1 VLFCGLVFCLFT
13 WESETF
19 TYLDHMK
26 LLLITWSCSSG
37 INHRRIITLLGWRVT
52 CKISWLL
59 CLAVPLM
66 MRISWLLCLAV
77 PLMMRMVDVFEKS
90 WHDEAYTVSTVDGSN

>member
-1 VLFCGLVFCLFT
+1 
-13 WESETF
+13 
-19 TYLDHMK
+19 MK

-52 CKISWLL
+52 CKIS
-59 CLAVPLM
+59 C
-66 MRISWLLCLAV
+66 WLLCLAV

-90 WHDEAYTVSTVDGSN
+90 WHDEAYTVSTVDDSN